1 MNNNSNDSSALLIII
16 IAILLMGV
24 GPFLEMV
31 GTAILFLGVGAI
43 AILIVLP
50 FGILIEKI
58 KENRNKKKNWKWRGS
73 GNRYARYVM
82 HVEEVAYRFCL
93 THPKKDKNKIMEI
106 VRKRRP
112 YITKQG
118 VVYKF

>member
-1 MNNNSNDSSALLIII
+1 MNNNSNNSGLLIII

-24 GPFLEMV
+24 GPFLEFV
-31 GTAILFLGVGAI
+31 GTALLFVGVGGI
-43 AILIVLP
+43 AILVVLP
-50 FGILIEKI
+50 FGILIETI
-58 KENRNKKKNWKWRGS
+58 KERKNKKKNWKWRGS
-73 GNRYARYVM
+73 GKRYARYVK

>member
-1 MNNNSNDSSALLIII
+1 MKNNSNDSNILLIII

-24 GPFLEMV
+24 GPFLEFV
-31 GTAILFLGVGAI
+31 GTALLFVGVGGI

-58 KENRNKKKNWKWRGS
+58 KERKRRKKLWKWRGS
-73 GNRYARYVM
+73 GKRFDRYVK

-106 VRKRRP
+106 VRKRWP

-118 VVYKF
+118 VVYF